1 MSAQNLTPQQRVIG
15 RDVKRLDVEDKV
27 RGRAGYIVD
36 VPWVDTLHGAVVRAD
51 RAHAYVTAIRAEEA
65 LAMPGV
71 KAVVT
76 GADLDGLFAYFG
88 HYRADHQ
95 ILALEKVRYFG
106 EPVAV
111 VIADTLQHALDAVNL
126 VDVEYDSLDE
136 LMDAEQAL
144 APGVDLI
151 HEYPSEERAFGP
163 FCDRGAEG
171 TNEAF
176 TSTMDWGD
184 VEAAMAQAA
193 HIQRTRVEYP
203 MLYPYPM
210 EPYAAQARFSS
221 GVLEVESNA
230 QHLFQ
235 VQKDLARVFSLPLNQ
250 VRITSMTIGG
260 GYGAK
265 SYSKVEPLAAVCA
278 HVTGRPVRLVLTLE
292 ESMYTSRADGAVVEV
307 ATGFDDRGR
316 ILARDIDITL
326 DTGAY
331 ADNSVRVLR
340 KSLETCFGPY
350 RVPALRVRGRAV
362 YTNTTPASS
371 YRGFG
376 AFHTNPASEG
386 NLDQAAEA
394 LGIDPLEIRLR
405 NLAKAGESIMPDS
418 RPLDA
423 DLAADLV
430 AVHEALEVIPREG
443 KLHGVGFGC
452 ALSPEGADPTSV
464 AIVRLLV
471 DGSALLMIGST
482 EMGQGGHTTLAQ
494 IVAEELGLELDKV
507 RLAPIDTHLVP
518 FQWTTGASRTTAVVG
533 RSVQRAC
540 QDVRRQLAEMAAQL
554 AADSFQAG
562 GGSDGGVDGPSAEPE
577 QWSES
582 QSGTGARAAAEPA
595 AAGNDGRTQGQQLPS
610 WRIIEEWFGPN
621 RGEVVGTGRTQKRG
635 DLDQVPSLWEVG
647 IAGVVVSVDP
657 QTGQIELDQLVTI
670 ADVGKAIN
678 PKSVRGQDLGAATQA
693 IGGALFEEVI
703 YDGSQMANAN
713 LIEYRVPRISDLA
726 GRIETMIMERGD
738 GPGPYGSKPVGEG
751 AMTVVGGAILS
762 AVARATG
769 QWPDRLP
776 LTPEYVW
783 TLLARASDGSK

>member
-1 MSAQNLTPQQRVIG
+1 MSTENLTPEQRVIG

-27 RGRAGYIVD
+27 RGRAGYVVD
-36 VPWVDTLHGAVVRAD
+36 VPWTDTLHGAVVRAE
-51 RAHAYVTAIRAEEA
+51 RAHAYITGIRVEEA
-65 LAMPGV
+65 LSMPGV
-71 KAVVT
+71 TAVVT
-76 GADLDGLFAYFG
+76 GADLEGLFPYFG

-95 ILALEKVRYFG
+95 ILALEKVRYWG

-111 VIADTLQHALDAVNL
+111 VVADTLQHALDAVNL
-126 VDVEYDSLDE
+126 VEVEYDNLDE
-136 LMDAEQAL
+136 LTDAEQAL

-151 HEYPSEERAFGP
+151 HEYPSDERAFGP

-176 TSTMDWGD
+176 TTAMDWGD
-184 VEAAMAQAA
+184 VATGMARAA
-193 HIQRTRVEYP
+193 HVERTRVEYP

-221 GVLEVESNA
+221 GALEVESNA

-235 VQKDLARVFSLPLNQ
+235 VQKDLARVFSLRLNQ
-250 VRITSMTIGG
+250 VRVTGMTIGG

-265 SYSKVEPLAAVCA
+265 SYTKVEPLAAVCA
-278 HVTGRPVRLVLTLE
+278 HVTGRPVRIVLTLE
-292 ESMYTSRADGAVVEV
+292 ESMYTSRADGAVVEIV
-307 ATGFDDRGR
+307 TGFDDQGR

-340 KSLETCFGPY
+340 KSVETCFGPY
-350 RVPALRVRGRAV
+350 RVPAIRVRARAV

-405 NLAKAGESIMPDS
+405 NLAKPGESIIPES
-418 RPLDA
+418 RPVDA

-430 AVHEALEVIPREG
+430 AVHEALKVVPREG
-443 KLHGVGFGC
+443 KLQGVGFGC

-471 DGSALLMIGST
+471 DGSALLMVGST

-494 IVAEELGLELDKV
+494 IVAEELGLELDEV
-507 RLAPIDTHLVP
+507 RLAPTDTQLVP
-518 FQWTTGASRTTAVVG
+518 YQWTTGASRTTAVVG

-540 QDVRRQLAEMAAQL
+540 HDVRRQLVEMAADL
-554 AADSFQAG
+554 AGDPPEDWLW
-562 GGSDGGVDGPSAEPE
+562 SDDALVGP
-577 QWSES
+577 
-582 QSGTGARAAAEPA
+582 
-595 AAGNDGRTQGQQLPS
+595 QGQRLKGWQ
-610 WRIIEEWFGPN
+610 IISEWFGPN

-635 DLDQVPSLWEVG
+635 DLEEWPSLWEVG

-657 QTGQIELDQLVTI
+657 QTGQIELDQLVSV

-693 IGGALFEEVI
+693 IGGALFEQIV
-703 YDGSQMANAN
+703 YDGAQMANAN

-726 GRIETMIMERGD
+726 SRIETMLVERGD

-751 AMTVVGGAILS
+751 AMTVVGGAIMS

-769 QWPDRLP
+769 RWPDRLP

-783 TLLARASDGSK
+783 TLLAGPSDRSE

>member
-1 MSAQNLTPQQRVIG
+1 MSAQNLNAQQRVVG
-15 RDVKRLDVEDKV
+15 QDVKRVDVEDKV
-27 RGRAGYIVD
+27 RGRAGYVVD
-36 VPWVDTLHGAVVRAD
+36 LPWTDTLHGAVVRAE
-51 RAHAYVTAIRAEEA
+51 RAHAYVTAIRTEEA
-65 LAMPGV
+65 LTMPGV
-71 KAVVT
+71 TAVVT
-76 GADLDGLFAYFG
+76 GSDLDGIFPYFG
-88 HYRADHQ
+88 HYRSDHQ
-95 ILALEKVRYFG
+95 ILVLEKVRYFG

-111 VIADTLQHALDAVNL
+111 VIADTLQHALDAASL
-126 VDVEYDSLDE
+126 VDVEYDILDE
-136 LMDAEQAL
+136 LMDVGQAL

-151 HEYPSEERAFGP
+151 HEYPSEERPFGP
-163 FCDRGAEG
+163 HFSRGAEG

-176 TSTMDWGD
+176 TTTMEWGD
-184 VEAAMAQAA
+184 VESAMAQAV
-193 HIQRTRVEYP
+193 HTERTQVEYP
-203 MLYPYPM
+203 KLYPYPM
-210 EPYAAQARFSS
+210 ESYAAQARFTS

-230 QHLFQ
+230 QHPFQ
-235 VQKDLARVFSLPLNQ
+235 VQKDLARVFSLGLNH
-250 VRITSMTIGG
+250 VRVTSKTIGG
-260 GYGAK
+260 GYGSK
-265 SYSKVEPLAAVCA
+265 SYTKIEPLAAVCA
-278 HVTGRPVRLVLTLE
+278 HVTGRPVRIALTLE
-292 ESMYTSRADGAVVEV
+292 ESMYTSRADGAVVGV
-307 ATGFDDRGR
+307 VTGFDDQGR

-350 RVPALRVRGRAV
+350 RVPAIRVRGRAV

-376 AFHTNPASEG
+376 AFHTNPASES

-405 NLAKAGESIMPDS
+405 NLAKAGEAIIPEY
-418 RPLDA
+418 RAIDA

-430 AVHEALEVIPREG
+430 AVHEVLEVVPREG
-443 KLHGVGFGC
+443 KLQGVGFGC

-494 IVAEELGLELDKV
+494 IVAEELGLELDQI
-507 RLAPIDTHLVP
+507 RLAPTDTHLVP

-540 QDVRRQLAEMAAQL
+540 QDVRRQLVEMAADL
-554 AADSFQAG
+554 AGDAPEAWSWSYGA
-562 GGSDGGVDGPSAEPE
+562 VVGP
-577 QWSES
+577 
-582 QSGTGARAAAEPA
+582 
-595 AAGNDGRTQGQQLPS
+595 QGQQILPS
-610 WRIIEEWFGPN
+610 WQIISEWFGPN

-635 DLDQVPSLWEVG
+635 DLDEVPSLWEVG

-657 QTGQIELDQLVTI
+657 QTGQIELDQLVTV

-693 IGGALFEEVI
+693 IGGALFEQII

-713 LIEYRVPRISDLA
+713 LIEYRVPRISDVA
-726 GRIETMIMERGD
+726 SRIETMLFERGD

-762 AVARATG
+762 AVARAIG
-769 QWPDRLP
+769 HWPDRLP

-783 TLLARASDGSK
+783 TLLTRRSDLNE

>member
-1 MSAQNLTPQQRVIG
+1 MSVDNSPSYRVIG
-15 RDVKRLDVEDKV
+15 QPVKRLDVESKV

-36 VPWVDTLHGAVVRAD
+36 VPWAGALHGVVVRAE
-51 RAHAYVTAIRAEEA
+51 RAHAYIVAIRAEEA
-65 LAMPGV
+65 LKMPGV
-71 KAVVT
+71 KAVIT
-76 GADLDGLFAYFG
+76 GADLDGLFPCFG

-95 ILALEKVRYFG
+95 ILALEKVRYWG

-111 VIADTLQHALDAVNL
+111 VVADTRQHALDALNL
-126 VDVEYDSLDE
+126 VEVDYNDLDE
-136 LMDAEQAL
+136 LTDPKQAL
-144 APGVDLI
+144 AVGVDLI
-151 HEYPSEERAFGP
+151 HEDPAEEQPFGP
-163 FCDRGAEG
+163 FCDSGAVG

-176 TSTMDWGD
+176 ITTLDWGD
-184 VEAAMAQAA
+184 VDAAMAEAD
-193 HIQRTRVEYP
+193 HVQRTRFEYP

-210 EPYAAQARFSS
+210 EPYAAQARFTSD
-221 GVLEVESNA
+221 GLEVESNA
-230 QHLFQ
+230 QHPFQ

-265 SYSKVEPLAAVCA
+265 SYTKVEPLAAVCA
-278 HVTGRPVRLVLTLE
+278 HAVGHPVRVVLTLE

-307 ATGFDDRGR
+307 VTGFNGRGQ
-316 ILARDIDITL
+316 ILARDIGITL

-340 KSLETCFGPY
+340 KSVETCFGPY
-350 RVPALRVRGRAV
+350 RVPAVRVRGRAV

-376 AFHTNPASEG
+376 AYHTNPASER

-394 LGIDPLEIRLR
+394 LGIDPLEIRLL
-405 NLAKAGESIMPDS
+405 NLAKAGESIMPGA

-423 DLAADLV
+423 DLAADLI
-430 AVHEALEVIPREG
+430 AVHEALEVVPREG
-443 KLHGVGFGC
+443 KLQGVGFGC

-471 DGSALLMIGST
+471 DGSAVLMIGST
-482 EMGQGGHTTLAQ
+482 ELGQGGHTTLAQ
-494 IVAEELGLELDKV
+494 IVAEELGISLDRV
-507 RLAPIDTHLVP
+507 RLSPIDTHQVP
-518 FQWTTGASRTTAVVG
+518 YQWTTGASRTTAVVG

-540 QDVRRQLAEMAAQL
+540 QDVRRQLVEMAADL
-554 AADSFQAG
+554 ARERSEGAS
-562 GGSDGGVDGPSAEPE
+562 GSVSALHGPSAEPE
-577 QWSES
+577 QWTG
-582 QSGTGARAAAEPA
+582 SGSGATPTQPA
-595 AAGNDGRTQGQQLPS
+595 AGSTVAGCPEQSQAQQVPG
-610 WRIIEEWFGPN
+610 WQIISEWFGPN
-621 RGEVVGTGRTQKRG
+621 RGEVVGTGRTQRRG
-635 DLDQVPSLWEVG
+635 DLEEVPSLWEVG
-647 IAGVVVSVDP
+647 VAGVVVSVDP
-657 QTGQIELDQLVTI
+657 QTGEVELDQLVTV

-678 PKSVRGQDLGAATQA
+678 PQSVRGQDLGAATQA
-693 IGGALFEEVI
+693 IGGALYEQII

-726 GRIETMIMERGD
+726 SRIETMIVERGD

-751 AMTVVGGAILS
+751 AMTVVGGAIVS
-762 AVARATG
+762 AVARAIG

-783 TLLARASDGSK
+783 TLMGSPSHLKE